1 MGFDSDAVR
10 RCVRGKRRSRNGQG
24 TIEYALVL
32 FAVLALLGGMG
43 SLWHLVQAGPLVQHA
58 LQDASHHVG
67 SLSPGALA
75 DTFLY

>member
-1 MGFDSDAVR
+1 MGCDGDALR
-10 RCVRGKRRSRNGQG
+10 HRVRGKHCARNGQG
-24 TIEYALVL
+24 TVEYALVL

-43 SLWHLVQAGPLVQHA
+43 SLWHLAQAGSLVQHA